1 MLEPMT
7 LHELEN
13 FLGALAGVAE
23 PSEIIIEEIPLEK
36 VKHCNHCNNC
46 KTATKQQ
53 TEALSPVKNVIF
65 DAPYTTVI
73 SMQVL
78 PHVLPRSILEHHF
91 LSRNFQGGAKTQRKI

>member
-1 MLEPMT
+1 MLEPIT

-23 PSEIIIEEIPLEK
+23 PSKIIIEEIPLEK

-46 KTATKQQ
+46 KTAPKQQ
-53 TEALSPVKNVIF
+53 PEALSPVKKVK
-65 DAPYTTVI
+65 VLI